1 MRTIILVLMS
11 VGLGFVLGRAGV
23 PQPDHTQIQAYMD
36 CYDSK
41 AT

>member
-1 MRTIILVLMS
+1 MKTIILVLIS
-11 VGLGFVLGRAGV
+11 VGLGFVLGRVTA
-23 PQPDHTQIQAYMD
+23 PKPDHTQIQAHMD